1 MKKLFKKALIIIACL
16 CVLPL
21 ASCGEGIKG
30 DEAKAYI
37 NDFFAEIVV
46 EDYEKAEE
54 LLHPK
59 CLIDIEKLFLNFEKD
74 EDVDFQAGIEIEKY
88 TGFASALYDST
99 VDGSRYE
106 LTMRTKVGDKTV
118 IFTIELVKNEAGYGI
133 NNLEI
138 NT

>member
-59 CLIDIEKLFLNFEKD
+59 CLIDIEKLFLNFENPQLY
-74 EDVDFQAGIEIEKY
+74 VAIFGTIFVSGVIITLIATFFAVNKY
-88 TGFASALYDST
+88 IRHKIDDLY
-99 VDGSRYE
+99 Y
-106 LTMRTKVGDKTV
+106 L
-118 IFTIELVKNEAGYGI
+118 
-133 NNLEI
+133 
-138 NT
+138 